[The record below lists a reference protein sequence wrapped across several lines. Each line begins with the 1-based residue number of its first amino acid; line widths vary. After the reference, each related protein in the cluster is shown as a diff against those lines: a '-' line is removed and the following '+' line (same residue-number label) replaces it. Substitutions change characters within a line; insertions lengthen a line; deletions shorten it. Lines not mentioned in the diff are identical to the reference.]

1 MATSKRDELAKRFA
15 DRLQQAPSRGA
26 VDYTHRSRQAG
37 EPLGRGAAGG
47 RLRGHLIP
55 HSVHA
60 DARRVKLSEQARRG
74 TRFTWD
80 DVVAE
85 ALGLLFARGMEIADR
100 MAEVRR
106 LAADATAAPRL
117 VQATIPLDVDQT
129 LAELRLDLSDELG
142 RDVSYEQLWATAL
155 LIWLGEY
162 R

>member
-1 MATSKRDELAKRFA
+1 M
-15 DRLQQAPSRGA
+15 
-26 VDYTHRSRQAG
+26 
-37 EPLGRGAAGG
+37 
-47 RLRGHLIP
+47 P

-85 ALGLLFARGMEIADR
+85 ALDLLFARRTNIADR
-100 MAEVRR
+100 LAEVRR
-106 LAADATAAPRL
+106 LAADATSGPRL
-117 VQATIPLDVDQT
+117 VQATIPLDVDQR

-142 RDVSYEQLWATAL
+142 RDVSYEQLWAAAL
-155 LIWLGEY
+155 LIWLGEH

>member
-1 MATSKRDELAKRFA
+1 MATSKRDDLAKRFA

-26 VDYTHRSRQAG
+26 ADYTHRSRRAG
-37 EPLGRGAAGG
+37 EPLGRGSAGG
-47 RLRGHLIP
+47 RLRGHLVP

-60 DARRVKLSEQARRG
+60 DARRQKLSEQARRG

-85 ALGLLFARGMEIADR
+85 ALELLFTRRTEIAER
-100 MAEVRR
+100 MTDVRR
-106 LAADATAAPRL
+106 LADDATAGPRL
-117 VQATIPLDVDQT
+117 VQATIPLDVDQR
-129 LAELRLDLSDELG
+129 LGELRLDLSDELG
-142 RDVSYEQLWATAL
+142 RDVSYEQLWAASL

>member
-15 DRLQQAPSRGA
+15 DRLQQAPTRGT
-26 VDYTHRSRQAG
+26 VDHTHRSRRAG
-37 EPLGRGAAGG
+37 EPLGRGAAGA
-47 RLRGHLIP
+47 RLRGHLVP

-85 ALGLLFARGMEIADR
+85 ALELLFAQRPNIAER

-106 LAADATAAPRL
+106 LAHDATAGPRL
-117 VQATIPLDVDQT
+117 VQATILLDVDQR
-129 LAELRLDLSDELG
+129 LGELRLDLSDELG
-142 RDVSYEQLWATAL
+142 HDVSYEHLWAAAL
-155 LIWLGEY
+155 LIWIGEY